1 MRGRTNSLID
11 LYRLVAAI
19 GILFYHGFSIKYIPF
34 FSHANLFVD
43 FFFVLTGFFFGRNI
57 ERYRD
62 RTVARSLGGHLW
74 SRLKKM
80 GIPLLIGYICNVVY
94 SIAHPDGIKIL
105 HYLWFIHMMLIVEL
119 VILAMYKILK
129 SNKKRMLIGCAVI
142 FVGASVM
149 YSLKQFAGLDAMRA
163 VCYLP
168 LGVLLGAIPSIKSL
182 EKSKMAGVITAL
194 LAIVFAVM
202 FVIAREHSWVIRV
215 IATLIFPLLIYFT
228 MHVDAHIKAFT
239 NFSRLSLWLYIYQ
252 SVPYMLRGFNISSG
266 VLDLAIIIG
275 FVAVTEAIYLILDFK
290 KGKYKPHVERE
301 KVALN
306 T

>member
-1 MRGRTNSLID
+1 
-11 LYRLVAAI
+11 
-19 GILFYHGFSIKYIPF
+19 
-34 FSHANLFVD
+34 
-43 FFFVLTGFFFGRNI
+43 
-57 ERYRD
+57 
-62 RTVARSLGGHLW
+62 
-74 SRLKKM
+74 
-80 GIPLLIGYICNVVY
+80 
-94 SIAHPDGIKIL
+94 
-105 HYLWFIHMMLIVEL
+105 
-119 VILAMYKILK
+119 
-129 SNKKRMLIGCAVI
+129 
-142 FVGASVM
+142 
-149 YSLKQFAGLDAMRA
+149 
-163 VCYLP
+163 
-168 LGVLLGAIPSIKSL
+168 
-182 EKSKMAGVITAL
+182 
-194 LAIVFAVM
+194 M

-228 MHVDAHIKAFT
+228 MHIDAHIKAFT